1 MLITIH
7 HENPEPR
14 KIQQAVEIL
23 KKGGLVVY
31 PTDSVYSI
39 CCALSE
45 HKAVIKLAQI
55 KGVKPEKANFSL
67 ICKDLSHL
75 SSYAKQVNTNIYKLM
90 KRALPGPYTF
100 ILNASGLVPKIFKAK
115 KKTIGIRVPDNKI
128 ALALVQ
134 ELGEP
139 LVSTSVHNSE
149 DTMREYITDPELIHE
164 HYGGQVTA
172 VIDGGMGRLEAST
185 VFDCTQNE
193 AELIREGLGPVEG
206 LL

>member
-67 ICKDLSHL
+67 I
-75 SSYAKQVNTNIYKLM
+75 
-90 KRALPGPYTF
+90 
-100 ILNASGLVPKIFKAK
+100 
-115 KKTIGIRVPDNKI
+115 
-128 ALALVQ
+128 
-134 ELGEP
+134 
-139 LVSTSVHNSE
+139 
-149 DTMREYITDPELIHE
+149 
-164 HYGGQVTA
+164 
-172 VIDGGMGRLEAST
+172 
-185 VFDCTQNE
+185 
-193 AELIREGLGPVEG
+193 
-206 LL
+206 